1 MLKVKGTELSQN
13 YNKIAKKILTL
24 GISFSFMLSSVPKV
38 NVFAADGNKIPD
50 EMFISKSDL
59 LTLCESTNS
68 GTGLL
73 ATGESDKDKVLQ
85 INFGKRAKDVKFKNW
100 DTDST
105 QTTAKGEAITWLVA
119 GKECSCTVRKQ
130 ATENKR

>member
-1 MLKVKGTELSQN
+1 MSKVKGRELSQN

-59 LTLCESTNS
+59 LTLYESRNS

-73 ATGESDKDKVLQ
+73 ATGESDKDKVL
-85 INFGKRAKDVKFKNW
+85 R
-100 DTDST
+100 
-105 QTTAKGEAITWLVA
+105 
-119 GKECSCTVRKQ
+119 
-130 ATENKR
+130 